1 MLDDIVESTI
11 KWTHEK
17 PTPFIPRKR
26 GEIERGKSVQ
36 IIMDFTIKEGTL
48 GNVTNLTNAD
58 QVASI
63 SNWLVSL

>member
-1 MLDDIVESTI
+1 MLDDIVESTM

-17 PTPFIPRKR
+17 PTPFIPLQAR
-26 GEIERGKSVQ
+26 GDRTRQKCANNYG
-36 IIMDFTIKEGTL
+36 FHYKEGTL
-48 GNVTNLTNAD
+48 GNAANLTNAD